1 MILMML
7 PLQDA
12 QQSNNLNCFTLT
24 DVQTNGYTYLND
36 NVYDI
41 TGYNHP
47 GGANKLN
54 QARGQSLTSF
64 FNSYK
69 VHLNNNH
76 VDRDLSGILIGK
88 LSNSCIPPPITQPPI
103 TQPPVTQPPITQP
116 PFTQPPFTQP
126 PITQPPVT
134 QVPTTQLRTTQ
145 TMTTRITPKTYPIP
159 NKSNTIMPTIKLQ
172 LITICIII
180 FFLN

>member
-1 MILMML
+1 MIKKIFAMILMML

-88 LSNSCIPPPITQPPI
+88 LSNSCIPPPPI
-103 TQPPVTQPPITQP
+103 TQPPVTQPPV
-116 PFTQPPFTQP
+116 
-126 PITQPPVT
+126 TQPPVT